1 MNMIYVLS
9 GARKPYAVIGVTY
22 PAGSTCTCT
31 NGVRTLTARDTS
43 GKAMF
48 VIPSAGTWTVKAVK
62 GSQSTSKAVKI
73 TTEGQVAT
81 VELAHDYV
89 IFSNETG
96 LNSAFSDGGGGATV
110 NVATTSS
117 GEKVLIFP
125 HGGGENRMAYIK
137 PAVDLTNYKT
147 LKISGAAGANRWFGV
162 WNQVP
167 NSNHS
172 GVVAQVTMGLS
183 DTPVLYTIDVSNLSG
198 SYYLGTEYAVETTY
212 VYDLR
217 LAA

>member
-1 MNMIYVLS
+1 MANIYVS
-9 GARKPYAVIGVTY
+9 VGTSFSATISTTY
-22 PAGSTCTCT
+22 PAGSTCTVSNYKKT
-31 NGVRTLTARDTS
+31 WTAPNTS
-43 GKAMF
+43 GSWTFKANE
-48 VIPSAGTWTVKAVK
+48 VGYYTVEATK
-62 GSQSTSKAVKI
+62 GSQSTSQTVAI
-73 TTEGQVAT
+73 TTQGQV
-81 VELAHDYV
+81 VDVVLGFDYV

-96 LNSAFSDGGGGATV
+96 LNSAYTDGGGGATV
-110 NVATTSS
+110 NVVTISS

-125 HGGGENRMAYIK
+125 NGGGDNRMAYIK

-167 NSNHS
+167 NSS
-172 GVVAQVTMGLS
+172 DIGVVAKVIMGPS

-198 SYYLGTEYAVETTY
+198 SYYLGTQYAVETTY

>member
-1 MNMIYVLS
+1 MIVPLRGGGS
-9 GARKPYAVIGVTY
+9 KVVASITVTY
-22 PAGSTCTCT
+22 PAGSTLTCT
-31 NGVRTLTARDTS
+31 LGSEVLTAKDTS
-43 GKAMF
+43 GKWVF
-48 VIPSAGTWTVKAVK
+48 GLPSTGSWVVKATDGTK
-62 GSQSTSKAVKI
+62 STSQTVAI
-73 TTEGQVAT
+73 TTQGQV
-81 VELAHDYV
+81 VDVVLGFDYV

-110 NVATTSS
+110 NVVTISS

-125 HGGGENRMAYIK
+125 NGGGNNRMAYIK

-167 NSNHS
+167 NSS
-172 GVVAQVTMGLS
+172 DIGVVAKVIMGPS

-198 SYYLGTEYAVETTY
+198 SYYLGTQYAVETTY